1 MEDYEE
7 KGIQHRDLYVTSVR
21 SRRVS
26 KALSAT
32 LLLPTHD
39 RMMNFSVV
47 AGRGSASGRIS
58 ASPAASPFRQ
68 VMTAI
73 LQPQARPTTM
83 AGTKVSSN
91 RSHYGKM
98 SREK

>member
-1 MEDYEE
+1 
-7 KGIQHRDLYVTSVR
+7 
-21 SRRVS
+21 
-26 KALSAT
+26 
-32 LLLPTHD
+32 
-39 RMMNFSVV
+39 
-47 AGRGSASGRIS
+47 
-58 ASPAASPFRQ
+58 
-68 VMTAI
+68 MTAI